1 MVVKRKNEI
10 ESLIKSGQYKDIAF
24 DQRTG
29 GFKATHIEHNFDPIK
44 GWYET
49 VVQNAG
55 FRHGHEVILEKEDHT
70 ILNKRNI
77 EGTWDGMYFEIAAAE
92 NGTPNNIK
100 NALKHCAKKIKTE
113 IAVIFFPNGYDKSD
127 FVKGLYKFKGLE
139 KLNDEQYKKFNIIYL
154 INKNGDLTKIKP

>member
-10 ESLIKSGQYKDIAF
+10 ESLINSGQYKDIAF

-77 EGTWDGMYFEIAAAE
+77 EGTWNGMYFEIAAAE

-113 IAVIFFPNGYDKSD
+113 IAVIFSKQ
-127 FVKGLYKFKGLE
+127 L
-139 KLNDEQYKKFNIIYL
+139 
-154 INKNGDLTKIKP
+154 